1 MLTIFSQDIVAKDYG
16 VGIGFLSLVVQ
27 LRKGL
32 VLITLKR
39 GGYFREHVLEV
50 EFRV

>member
-1 MLTIFSQDIVAKDYG
+1 MLTIFSQDIVAKDY
-16 VGIGFLSLVVQ
+16 
-27 LRKGL
+27 GL